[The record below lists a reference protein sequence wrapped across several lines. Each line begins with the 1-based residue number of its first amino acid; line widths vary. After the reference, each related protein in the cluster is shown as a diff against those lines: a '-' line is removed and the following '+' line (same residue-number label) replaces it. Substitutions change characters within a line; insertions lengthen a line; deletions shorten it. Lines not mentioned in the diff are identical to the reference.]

1 MSSNDTLPR
10 SMNQER
16 HATMKPQSDVR
27 PTFARVLTQRSFAAL
42 LAIALVAGCARSES
56 EKKSAKPGI
65 ADAGIVVVQAEP
77 VPLVIQLAGRTS
89 AFEVSEVRPQVT
101 GIVRERLFTEG
112 SLVRA
117 GQTLYRIDPEV
128 YRATEA
134 EARADLAKAQATLE
148 AGRELAQRLRP
159 LAEIEAVSRQEYT
172 DAAAR
177 VRESEATIAQIN
189 ARLEAAA
196 INLRKTQIAA
206 PIGGRI
212 GRSLVTTG
220 ALVTAN
226 QTQALTTIFR
236 LDPIF
241 VDIQQS
247 SADYLA
253 LRRALTKGDV
263 ASTAAQ
269 VSLTL
274 EDGSVYTEPGTLLF
288 AEAMV
293 DPSTGSVTLRARF
306 PNPSGLLL
314 PGMYVRASL
323 SQVTVRDAILV
334 PQQAVA
340 RDPRGQATVMLVGPE
355 DKAVARTVEAETTV
369 GDKWL
374 VRSGLVPGDRVIV
387 EGLGRIR
394 AGQKVRPVPIATSAR
409 NAETP
414 PVPKPK

>member
-1 MSSNDTLPR
+1 MSH
-10 SMNQER
+10 ER
-16 HATMKPQSDVR
+16 QATMKPQSDVR
-27 PTFARVLTQRSFAAL
+27 STSARVLSPRSLAVL
-42 LAIALVAGCARSES
+42 LAIVLVTACTRSENDA
-56 EKKSAKPGI
+56 KSAKPKI
-65 ADAGIVVVQAEP
+65 TEAGIVVVQAEP
-77 VPLVIQLAGRTS
+77 VRIEIQLAGRTS

-117 GQTLYRIDPEV
+117 GQTLYRIDPEI

-134 EARADLAKAQATLE
+134 EARADLARAQATLE

-159 LAEIEAVSRQEYT
+159 LAEIEAVSQQEYT

-177 VRESEATIAQIN
+177 VRESEATIAQIQ
-189 ARLEAAA
+189 ARLEAAS
-196 INLRKTQIAA
+196 INLRNTRISA
-206 PIGGRI
+206 PISGRI

-226 QTQALTTIFR
+226 QQQALTTIYR

-253 LRRALTKGDV
+253 LRRALTKGDIA
-263 ASTAAQ
+263 ASSAQ

-274 EDGSVYTEPGTLLF
+274 EDGSVYTESGTLLF

-293 DPSTGSVTLRARF
+293 DPSTGSVALRARF

-323 SQVTVRDAILV
+323 SQATVRDAILV

-340 RDPRGQATVMLVGPE
+340 RDPRGQATVMLAGPD
-355 DKAVARTVEAETTV
+355 DKAIARTVEADRTI

-374 VRSGLVPGDRVIV
+374 VRSGLAPGDRVIV

-394 AGQKVRPVPIATSAR
+394 AGQTVRPVPAAPSAR
-409 NAETP
+409 NAENP
-414 PVPKPK
+414 AVPKPK

>member
-1 MSSNDTLPR
+1 MRCGTTGGVPTPKGLNATLRYPC
-10 SMNQER
+10 
-16 HATMKPQSDVR
+16 
-27 PTFARVLTQRSFAAL
+27 FAFAATTL
-42 LAIALVAGCARSES
+42 LLSACSSEPGGARGGAGSGGRPAPEAGFVELHTES
-56 EKKSAKPGI
+56 
-65 ADAGIVVVQAEP
+65 
-77 VPLVIQLAGRTS
+77 VPLRIELPGRTT
-89 AFEVSEVRPQVT
+89 AFETSEVRPQVS
-101 GIVRERLFTEG
+101 GIVKERLFTEG
-112 SLVRA
+112 ALVKA
-117 GQTLYRIDPEV
+117 GDLLYRIDPRLYES
-128 YRATEA
+128 ALNQ
-134 EARADLAKAQATLE
+134 ARADFNSAVATADAAEVRAERIAQLAKE
-148 AGRELAQRLRP
+148 EV
-159 LAEIEAVSRQEYT
+159 VSRQ
-172 DAAAR
+172 DLLDAQSAAAAAAAAAAAGER
-177 VRESEATIAQIN
+177 AHAGVESAQIN
-189 ARLEAAA
+189 LKFTRVS
-196 INLRKTQIAA
+196 A

-236 LDPIF
+236 LDPMF

-274 EDGSVYTEPGTLLF
+274 EDGSVYTEPGILLF